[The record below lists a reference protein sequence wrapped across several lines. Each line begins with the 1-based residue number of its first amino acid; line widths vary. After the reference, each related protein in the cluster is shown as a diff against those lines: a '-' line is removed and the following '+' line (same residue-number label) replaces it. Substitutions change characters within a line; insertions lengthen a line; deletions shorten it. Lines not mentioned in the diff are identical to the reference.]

1 MKCRAASQTMGL
13 PRDGAVFEEKEKAMA
28 DTEQSI
34 PRSAASITALVL
46 GIIALVM
53 SWMPIINNFA
63 FIFGALGLI
72 FGIVGL
78 IGVMRGKK
86 AGKGIAIAALIV
98 SVLSL
103 AIVLGTQSMYS
114 AAIDDAV
121 NGPAATSAAP
131 SDQDNGADE
140 PSGEEPQ
147 DEARY
152 TDLAAGTSV
161 ELENGLTVT
170 VDSVETGLAN
180 YDGSVVVG
188 VHVTYTNNGDD
199 TANYNPYDWKGEDAQ
214 GAQEYTTFY
223 SEGADE
229 LSSGT
234 LAAGGSVSGNV
245 YFEDGTVKALYF
257 ASMVADEPTASW
269 TLS

>member
-1 MKCRAASQTMGL
+1 
-13 PRDGAVFEEKEKAMA
+13 MA
-28 DTEQSI
+28 DTEQGI
-34 PRSAASITALVL
+34 PRSAASIVAFVL

-53 SWMPIINNFA
+53 SWVPIINNFA
-63 FIFGALGLI
+63 FIFAALGLI

-86 AGKGIAIAALIV
+86 MGKGIAIAALVIN
-98 SVLSL
+98 VLSL

-121 NGPAATSAAP
+121 SGPEATGATQSEPADNAEEASEEAP
-131 SDQDNGADE
+131 RS
-140 PSGEEPQ
+140 
-147 DEARY
+147 EASY

-161 ELENGLTVT
+161 ELENGLSVT
-170 VDSVETGLAN
+170 VDSVETGLTN
-180 YDGSVVVG
+180 FDGSVCVG
-188 VHVTYTNNGDD
+188 VHVTYTNNGDE

-214 GAQEYTTFY
+214 GAQEYTTYY
-223 SEGADE
+223 SEGTDE

-234 LAAGGSVSGNV
+234 LAAGGSVSGNI

-257 ASMVADEPTASW
+257 ASMMNDEPTASW
-269 TLS
+269 TLA